1 MAREASLRVVFGIA
15 VLDLI
20 GFGILIPQLGVYGV
34 RFGASP
40 FAVGL
45 LVAVYSLMQLV
56 AAPIMGRLS
65 DRFGRRPV
73 LLISQVGSLVGYV
86 LFAFAHTL
94 PLLFLSRIIDGVSG
108 GNVSTAQAVVADITK
123 PHERARGMG
132 IIGAA
137 FGLGFVL
144 GPALGGVLGAWGGNL
159 AIGLFA
165 AGLSALNL
173 LNTWFFLPETRRADS
188 PSATTRS
195 MRGAAS
201 VLTLPVVG
209 RCVVLVL
216 LYTVAFAQM
225 EGTFSV
231 YLLTRFLSTGPVPL
245 EGGWLVHAV
254 HPDAAVLKEASLR
267 SGALFAV
274 VGVLSAL
281 VQGGL
286 VRRLVAAG
294 HGAPGHGAEG
304 APGGRGGREAPVAVV
319 GFGLTAAGL
328 ALLPVAPSYGWLFP
342 VMGLLAVG
350 SALVTPCLSALVSLH
365 APMERQGA
373 VLGAYQASGSLGRI
387 VGPALGGLLFTR
399 LGPTAP
405 YGTGAVL
412 VALGGLL
419 ALSLVTQ
426 VRMSGAGAEQSS

>member
-56 AAPIMGRLS
+56 AAPVMGRLS

-73 LLISQVGSLVGYV
+73 LLVSQVGSLLGYV

-94 PLLFLSRIIDGVSG
+94 PLLFLSRVIDGVSG

-144 GPALGGVLGAWGGNL
+144 GPALGGILGAWGGNL

-173 LNTWFFLPETRRADS
+173 LNTWFFLPETRHAGS
-188 PSATTRS
+188 PSATVRS
-195 MRGAAS
+195 MKGATA
-201 VLTLPVVG
+201 VMTLPVVG

-231 YLLTRFLSTGPVPL
+231 YLLTRFLSSGPVPL
-245 EGGWLVHAV
+245 EGGWLVHAAL
-254 HPDAAVLKEASLR
+254 PDAATLREASLR

-286 VRRLVAAG
+286 VRRLVAPA
-294 HGAPGHGAEG
+294 HGPSDGA
-304 APGGRGGREAPVAVV
+304 GGRGGREAPVAVV

-365 APMERQGA
+365 APSERQGA

-399 LGPTAP
+399 LGPAAP

>member
-94 PLLFLSRIIDGVSG
+94 PLLFLSRVIDGVSG

-173 LNTWFFLPETRRADS
+173 INTWFFLPETRRADS

-195 MRGAAS
+195 MRGAAA

-231 YLLTRFLSTGPVPL
+231 YLLTRFLSSGPVPL

-281 VQGGL
+281 V
-286 VRRLVAAG
+286 
-294 HGAPGHGAEG
+294 
-304 APGGRGGREAPVAVV
+304 
-319 GFGLTAAGL
+319 
-328 ALLPVAPSYGWLFP
+328 
-342 VMGLLAVG
+342 
-350 SALVTPCLSALVSLH
+350 SLH

-387 VGPALGGLLFTR
+387 IGPALGGLLFTR

>member
-73 LLISQVGSLVGYV
+73 LLISQVGSLLGYV

-94 PLLFLSRIIDGVSG
+94 PLLFLSRVIDGVSG

-173 LNTWFFLPETRRADS
+173 INTWFFLPETRRADS

-195 MRGAAS
+195 MRGAAA

-231 YLLTRFLSTGPVPL
+231 YLLTRFLSSGPVPL

-286 VRRLVAAG
+286 VRRLVAA
-294 HGAPGHGAEG
+294 HGAPGQGAEG

-387 VGPALGGLLFTR
+387 IGPALGGLLFTR

>member
-40 FAVGL
+40 FTVGL

-73 LLISQVGSLVGYV
+73 LLLSQVGSLAGYV
-86 LFAFAHTL
+86 LFAFADTL
-94 PLLFLSRIIDGVSG
+94 PLLFLSRVIDGVSG

-137 FGLGFVL
+137 FGLGFVM

-173 LNTWFFLPETRRADS
+173 INTWFFLPETRVPGS
-188 PSATTRS
+188 PSATVRT
-195 MRGAAS
+195 MKGAAS
-201 VLTLPVVG
+201 VLTMPVVG

-216 LYTVAFAQM
+216 LFTVAFAQM

-231 YLLTRFLSTGPVPL
+231 FLLTRFLSSGAVPL

-286 VRRLVAAG
+286 VRRLVA
-294 HGAPGHGAEG
+294 PGHGPVASS
-304 APGGRGGREAPVAVV
+304 GGRGGREAPVAVA
-319 GFGLTAAGL
+319 GFALTAAGL
-328 ALLPVAPSYGWLFP
+328 ALLPVAPTYGWLFP

-350 SALVTPCLSALVSLH
+350 SALVNPCLSALVSLH
-365 APMERQGA
+365 APSERQGA
-373 VLGAYQASGSLGRI
+373 VLGAYQACGSLGRI

-399 LGPTAP
+399 LGPAAP

-412 VALGGLL
+412 VGVGGVL